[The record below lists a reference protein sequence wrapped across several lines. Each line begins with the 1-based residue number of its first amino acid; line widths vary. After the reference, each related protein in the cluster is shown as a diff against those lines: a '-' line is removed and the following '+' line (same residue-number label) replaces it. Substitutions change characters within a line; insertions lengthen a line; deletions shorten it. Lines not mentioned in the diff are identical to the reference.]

1 MASLSNLY
9 VTSDHVRRGGWKNW
23 DDGAASGG
31 QITMLKEDAELLGIF
46 IGIFLVFVA
55 AGLWTLI
62 AYLFFQLN
70 RRSRRKRR
78 MRHQDLP
85 QQPPDNFD
93 GMYHQQ
99 QTILR
104 NGGSDIAIGLAFLK
118 LWLAWGRHPGALKR
132 TLPVVVLAL
141 GSFGF
146 FLVALPFITAQE
158 LFDKQGNEVLVQS
171 PNCGFWSPDL
181 QHHPLDASMV
191 WTNKSFEAISYVD
204 SCYESSVESALCDQ
218 FLPMR
223 RLPIVKDRIKLR
235 RTTTCSPLNLDKFSK
250 VMDGP
255 LPGEKV
261 TAVYLGPTAGTNFT
275 YTYGVSNYQIVAD
288 ASYSLQAFY
297 RRIAND
303 ATYSSTFAP
312 VPELHRSDA
321 DISIAFFKNNMIPVA
336 GIDGPCKDPIFSAT
350 RKELAKMRGYW
361 WPDNR
366 LTAIG
371 CVDQYEF
378 GDPVSGG
385 WTKPASYSD
394 ATTNTTFI
402 KQLSKRQ
409 LAGFTKFIWSLG
421 LAGGIDF
428 VVDILGTE
436 ALRAKKYPGLR
447 DKVQNPLPNDQWK
460 REVEYW
466 FMIGLAKVQL
476 DVVNIAM
483 GPADPTFPGIKD
495 ETSKVMADRDDIL
508 KIICSSQKVHN
519 LEFKNLHRVG
529 FIVLAV
535 AGGLSVVVPS
545 LVLRAIMWR
554 RKRQEDVL
562 MWTSYGQLQL
572 QRMAAE
578 GAGVS
583 GWRKGN
589 EDVPLLEP
597 HGLLSGDVDVGNLD
611 VDGLP
616 HPIWVGS
623 GSRIVVNL
631 TSHPED
637 VQGQPKRS
645 STDVQL
651 QEVPRPDTAN
661 SWTESDHARINLGDV
676 NHYYGGLAAPAHTIQ
691 FSEEAD
697 PLPNGLVL
705 SELPSKAECFF
716 GRGAELGRI
725 KEYLQTTGPNQKGV
739 ALCGI
744 SGSGKTQVALEYV
757 EREKTGFSAILWI
770 DASSEMCV
778 EDSLASCAAH
788 ICKHFPTSNKQIP
801 SRWIV
806 LEWLRSTR
814 YRNWLL
820 VVDSVDDLVPNK
832 SIIEQLGRISHG
844 SLCFTS
850 THSGIARAA
859 RVQPISIEQLDLS
872 ASQSLILWRVFDG
885 SKESDLETCEW
896 ARQVARRLDRFPL
909 ALELAG
915 ILAQEGI
922 ISIQSS
928 PDVFER
934 QYQQL
939 TKFRV
944 EPGAWPW
951 SRNDS
956 LFGIFEALY
965 KSVAAGN
972 PLEIPVAFLRNIQ
985 LDAYD
990 PVDLCDDWQQLA
1002 ELFHDQTTLNT
1013 AIYGL
1018 HRRFLAKRK
1027 QGSNREIL
1035 SISLHQAVCRW
1046 RLATIG
1052 DDKAVWIMN
1061 ASSALAKYVRS
1072 CCSSEAPGRVS
1083 FNMAQQFLSPSHHC
1097 LDAIQKH
1104 VPQEGLRVSGIYADQ
1119 YFTVC
1124 SSIADI
1130 FFATGKY
1137 RIARDL
1143 FSSALS
1149 YLREVEAI
1157 EVRPNDQFRLTRGLG
1172 ISCQQTGDLLTA
1184 QKELQAAL
1192 ELADALHGHMSDEVI
1207 ELNPR
1212 LKSVHDRISADLDN
1226 RKRVLVAVTDGKRQE
1241 GKGDTVSSTSFSPCQ
1256 SRKLSREEWLRV
1268 FEDATQEND
1277 EAIVTDVLENGANV
1291 NKTSDEENS
1300 DTPLTVAVELGT
1312 EWIVKLLLEQGAD
1325 VNINW
1330 GEDRGKSLSASL
1342 KICHFIWEPMTEILD
1357 ILVKHGADLGDS
1369 PRKMRTGLG

>member
-223 RLPIVKDRIKLR
+223 RLPIVKVHGVKCPFDESVCLPRSEGDKHPAFTIKTAELDSHVDFGINAPPKDRIKLR

-578 GAGVS
+578 GAVTADRS
-583 GWRKGN
+583 
-589 EDVPLLEP
+589 L
-597 HGLLSGDVDVGNLD
+597 
-611 VDGLP
+611 
-616 HPIWVGS
+616 
-623 GSRIVVNL
+623 VNNAI
-631 TSHPED
+631 
-637 VQGQPKRS
+637 G
-645 STDVQL
+645 
-651 QEVPRPDTAN
+651 
-661 SWTESDHARINLGDV
+661 DHARINLGDV

-744 SGSGKTQVALEYV
+744 SGSGKTQVALDGQD
-757 EREKTGFSAILWI
+757 KWLAALT
-770 DASSEMCV
+770 
-778 EDSLASCAAH
+778 DSLWLWNLLEYSH
-788 ICKHFPTSNKQIP
+788 RKGSSL
-801 SRWIV
+801 SR
-806 LEWLRSTR
+806 
-814 YRNWLL
+814 
-820 VVDSVDDLVPNK
+820 
-832 SIIEQLGRISHG
+832 
-844 SLCFTS
+844 
-850 THSGIARAA
+850 
-859 RVQPISIEQLDLS
+859 
-872 ASQSLILWRVFDG
+872 
-885 SKESDLETCEW
+885 
-896 ARQVARRLDRFPL
+896 
-909 ALELAG
+909 
-915 ILAQEGI
+915 
-922 ISIQSS
+922 
-928 PDVFER
+928 
-934 QYQQL
+934 
-939 TKFRV
+939 
-944 EPGAWPW
+944 
-951 SRNDS
+951 
-956 LFGIFEALY
+956 
-965 KSVAAGN
+965 
-972 PLEIPVAFLRNIQ
+972 EIPVAFLRNIQ